1 MRAVI
6 TLLGMLMAAG
16 VASAHSAAAFQGTA
30 QGGQSGRSAGPG
42 EEAVVS
48 PAEVQR
54 MFDSYALMQAEQQ
67 LKIRDDQFPRF
78 LTRFKTLQDIRRS
91 ALQQRNR
98 RLAELRRLLN
108 ASPLDEAAIRDQLKG
123 LDDEDV
129 RAQADVKKAYEA
141 IDQVLDLQQQA
152 RFRVFEEMMERR
164 KLELVAR
171 ARQQN
176 RAKH

>member
-1 MRAVI
+1 MRALI
-6 TLLGMLMAAG
+6 TVLGVLAAAG
-16 VASAHSAAAFQGTA
+16 AASTRAAAAFQGAA
-30 QGGQSGRSAGPG
+30 QSGQAGRSAGPA

-108 ASPLDEAAIRDQLKG
+108 ASPLDDLAIREQLKG
-123 LDDEDV
+123 LEEEDA

>member
-1 MRAVI
+1 MRALI
-6 TLLGMLMAAG
+6 TVLGVLAAAG
-16 VASAHSAAAFQGTA
+16 AASTRAAAAFQGAA
-30 QGGQSGRSAGPG
+30 QSAQAGRSAGPA

-108 ASPLDEAAIRDQLKG
+108 ASPLDDLAIRDQLKG
-123 LDDEDV
+123 LEEEDA

>member
-1 MRAVI
+1 VRALNTV
-6 TLLGMLMAAG
+6 LGILILAG
-16 VASAHSAAAFQGTA
+16 AVSTRSAAAFQGAA
-30 QGGQSGRSAGPG
+30 QGGQGGRSAGAG
-42 EEAVVS
+42 EEALVS

-67 LKIRDDQFPRF
+67 LNIRDDQFPRF
-78 LTRFKTLQDIRRS
+78 LTRFKSLQDIRRS

-98 RLAELRRLLN
+98 RLTELRRLLN

-123 LDDEDV
+123 LDDENA

>member
-1 MRAVI
+1 
-6 TLLGMLMAAG
+6 MLMAAG
-16 VASAHSAAAFQGTA
+16 AASTRSAAAFQGTA
-30 QGGQSGRSAGPG
+30 QGGQGGRSAGPG

-108 ASPLDEAAIRDQLKG
+108 ASPLDETAIRDQLKG
-123 LDDEDV
+123 LDDEDA
-129 RAQADVKKAYEA
+129 RAQADVKKAYDA

-152 RFRVFEEMMERR
+152 RFRVYEEMMERR

>member
-1 MRAVI
+1 VRALIAV
-6 TLLGMLMAAG
+6 LGVLAAAG
-16 VASAHSAAAFQGTA
+16 AASTRAAAAFQGA
-30 QGGQSGRSAGPG
+30 AQSGQAGRSPGPA

-108 ASPLDEAAIRDQLKG
+108 ASPLDDLAIRDQLKG
-123 LDDEDV
+123 LEEEDA

-141 IDQVLDLQQQA
+141 IDQVLDLHQQA